1 MAYKTRIGILICFIV
16 LFFITAPLVVLYT
29 AGYRWNEKKVRLE
42 KVGIIFLRSRPSG
55 AEIYLNGLLRS
66 EHTPTRLRNL
76 LPSTYDIKVTKNGYG
91 SWEKTLP
98 VSSGLT
104 TFAEDIVIWKNAA
117 PEALAA
123 SPEKT
128 LNHPELAML
137 DRSDPLTYKS
147 DGEIFKSDGFEVWVE
162 NKDGDHETV
171 TRLSNEI
178 VAVLPYADTGWVIY
192 ETATAIHAI
201 ERDGRDIRNDVT
213 LAAGHDLSALAESSD
228 GKYLYY
234 KSGKNEDATFWR
246 LELQ

>member
-1 MAYKTRIGILICFIV
+1 MAYKTRIGILIGFIV

-55 AEIYLNGLLRS
+55 AEIYLNGTLRS
-66 EHTPTRLRNL
+66 EHAPARLRNL
-76 LPSTYDIKVTKNGYG
+76 LPSTYDIKVAKNGYG

-104 TFAEDIVIWKNAA
+104 TFAEGIVLWKKAA
-117 PEALAA
+117 PEALASA
-123 SPEKT
+123 PAKI
-128 LNHPELAML
+128 LNQTELAML
-137 DRSDPLTYKS
+137 NRRDPLTYES
-147 DGEIFKSDGFEVWVE
+147 NGETFKSDGFEVWVN

-171 TRLSNEI
+171 TRLSDEI
-178 VAVLPYADTGWVIY
+178 VAILPYADTGWIIY

-201 ERDGRDIRNDVT
+201 ERDGRDTRNDVT

-234 KSGKNEDATFWR
+234 RSGHDADATFWR
-246 LELQ
+246 LQLQ